1 MPTLEERIAK
11 LEDRAEI
18 RDLAARYF
26 LATDDDDYATL
37 AACFTRNAD
46 FAAAGFEGGAGRDG
60 IISFLKAARSGM
72 GQTVHTIDYA
82 HVKLTG
88 HDTADGIVTA
98 HLELGMGSTT
108 VYAAVR
114 YIDKYEREE
123 GQWRISER
131 SMKAVHLGSWDQVAS
146 SLTESKNVRW
156 PGAEPGPSDFPKTT
170 A

>member
-1 MPTLEERIAK
+1 MPTLEERITR

-37 AACFTRNAD
+37 AGCFTRNAD
-46 FAAAGFEGGAGRDG
+46 FAADGFEGGEGRDG
-60 IISFLKAARSGM
+60 VITFLKAARSGM

-82 HVKLTG
+82 HVNLTG
-88 HDTADGIVTA
+88 FDTADGIVTA
-98 HLELGMGSTT
+98 HLELGMGGTT

-114 YIDKYEREE
+114 YIDKYERED
-123 GQWRISER
+123 GQWRISAR
-131 SMKAVHLGSWDQVAS
+131 SMKIVHLGSWDKVAS
-146 SLTESKNVRW
+146 SLTESNNVRW
-156 PGAEPGPSDFPKTT
+156 PGAEPRPSDFSKKP